1 MTEELT
7 LIRVKRKVT
16 DDPEK
21 GIQFSAKKRKVDVK
35 FSYCGTL
42 PISSDDAKALELAK
56 TPTRKRTNRHLT
68 PTGDQSEKIPE
79 KESRLYDIVHEEI
92 ENKKEV
98 ITLNGAAMIRE
109 KLNISQKENEINEY
123 VYDIYV
129 APRNLDI
136 NQDDLYF
143 EAYENPEFLQNP
155 DRPDW
160 EEEDDSNDEDNWRND
175 YPDEES
181 DFSGDE
187 FGRRY
192 DYYDRGFSRGEFS
205 EEGEFDIDE
214 FDRNF
219 SD

>member
-1 MTEELT
+1 M
-7 LIRVKRKVT
+7 
-16 DDPEK
+16 
-21 GIQFSAKKRKVDVK
+21 G
-35 FSYCGTL
+35 
-42 PISSDDAKALELAK
+42 
-56 TPTRKRTNRHLT
+56 
-68 PTGDQSEKIPE
+68 
-79 KESRLYDIVHEEI
+79 HEEI

-143 EAYENPEFLQNP
+143 EAYENTEFLQNP

-160 EEEDDSNDEDNWRND
+160 EA
-175 YPDEES
+175 

-205 EEGEFDIDE
+205 EEGE
-214 FDRNF
+214 
-219 SD
+219 